1 MNRRIRAV
9 EFGVRRGSTAGI
21 GATGMAFAR
30 TENSLLLQQFRQFY
44 SEVLHLKLRLERS
57 HSTPATAAAA
67 ALDTPVATT
76 TALAANANDAWCSL
90 VRLLE
95 AQSAEAGRA
104 GGAFTFEVYR
114 EAQYVMA
121 ALADEILLNANWS
134 GRENWPLL
142 EHKLFQSHASG
153 EIFFQRIDR
162 LLQDRSRSHSDL
174 AMIYFQAIALG
185 FRGKYRDHDERGELE
200 QYRRRL
206 FVQIYHR
213 PPQDLVHDRTLFPQ
227 CYMPTLDEGDGRKLP
242 DPRTWL
248 WVLAGVGVLWLGVSG
263 VLWHHLTA
271 DVYTLIHSI
280 QSSPSAQWSGHL

>member
-1 MNRRIRAV
+1 
-9 EFGVRRGSTAGI
+9 
-21 GATGMAFAR
+21 MALVQ
-30 TENSLLLQQFRQFY
+30 TENSLLLQHFRRFY

-57 HSTPATAAAA
+57 HAAPAAGSSAVVGIAAPA
-67 ALDTPVATT
+67 ATT
-76 TALAANANDAWCSL
+76 TALAAHANDAWCSL

-95 AQSAEAGRA
+95 VQSAESGRV
-104 GGAFTFEVYR
+104 GGAFTYEVYR

-121 ALADEILLNANWS
+121 ALADEIFLNANWP

-142 EHKLFQSHASG
+142 EHKLFHSHASG
-153 EIFFQRIDR
+153 EIFFQRIDQ

-206 FVQIYHR
+206 FMQIYHR
-213 PPQDLVHDRTLFPQ
+213 APQDLVHDRTLFPQ
-227 CYMPTLDEGDGRKLP
+227 SYMPTLDEGDGRKLP
-242 DPRTWL
+242 NPRTWL
-248 WVLAGVGVLWLGVSG
+248 WALAGVGVLWLAVSG